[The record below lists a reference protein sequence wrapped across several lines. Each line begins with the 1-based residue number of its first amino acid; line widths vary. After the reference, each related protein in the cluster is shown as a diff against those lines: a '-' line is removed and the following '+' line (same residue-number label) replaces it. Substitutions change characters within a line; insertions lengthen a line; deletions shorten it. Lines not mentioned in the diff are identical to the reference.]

1 MKDFM
6 TLGPV
11 PFEEECIQVSPEVDY
26 SAMRKEVSN
35 YVALLESRF
44 INTPENA
51 YFGIKRESH
60 DFGTYFEAAVY
71 WDTEDADSQAFAFF
85 VENRLPASWKD
96 DAKLDWK
103 TPVPAGW
110 AEIDQSNRI
119 PRKIFWGLF
128 LSYGNTITTKYYQKN
143 FTYALS
149 YCLQCVILQVVRNHR
164 EIIMNKIIIETEL
177 TQAQI
182 ADIMGVKQP
191 QVSNWLNGKR
201 LPTSQN
207 LIKLAN
213 ILNYY
218 PEELLNDLVEI
229 QKQNQA

>member
-26 SAMRKEVSN
+26 TEMRNEVVK
-35 YVALLESRF
+35 YVNLLQERF
-44 INTPENA
+44 VNIPENA

-71 WDTEDADSQAFAFF
+71 WDTEDADSQAFAYF

-119 PRKIFWGLF
+119 PRKIFWGFF
-128 LSYGNTITTKYYQKN
+128 LSYGNTITTKFYQKN

-149 YCLQCVILQVVRNHR
+149 YCLQCVILEVVRNHR
-164 EIIMNKIIIETEL
+164 EIIMNKITIETEL

>member
-1 MKDFM
+1 MDDAGSGKKTIAGMLLVKNAMMSRSQSARKSATVNNLKGAFSSFFFGTSPYGTVFTVPINFCQIYFFNLHLIYNLIYYSCKEIEMKDFM

-44 INTPENA
+44 INIPENA

-71 WDTEDADSQAFAFF
+71 WDTEDADSQAFAYF
-85 VENRLPASWKD
+85 VESRLPASWKD

-110 AEIDQSNRI
+110 AEID
-119 PRKIFWGLF
+119 
-128 LSYGNTITTKYYQKN
+128 
-143 FTYALS
+143 
-149 YCLQCVILQVVRNHR
+149 
-164 EIIMNKIIIETEL
+164 
-177 TQAQI
+177 
-182 ADIMGVKQP
+182 
-191 QVSNWLNGKR
+191 
-201 LPTSQN
+201 
-207 LIKLAN
+207 
-213 ILNYY
+213 
-218 PEELLNDLVEI
+218 
-229 QKQNQA
+229 

>member
-26 SAMRKEVSN
+26 SAMRKEVAN
-35 YVALLESRF
+35 YVAMLESRF
-44 INTPENA
+44 INIPEYA

-71 WDTEDADSQAFAFF
+71 WDTEDADSQAFAYF

-110 AEIDQSNRI
+110 AEINQSNRI
-119 PRKIFWGLF
+119 PRKIFWGFF
-128 LSYGNTITTKYYQKN
+128 LSYGNTITTKFYQKN

-149 YCLQCVILQVVRNHR
+149 YCLQCVILEVVRNHR

>member
-26 SAMRKEVSN
+26 TEMRNEVVK
-35 YVALLESRF
+35 YVNLLQERF
-44 INTPENA
+44 VNIPENA

-71 WDTEDADSQAFAFF
+71 WDTEDADSQAFAYF

-119 PRKIFWGLF
+119 PRKIFWGFF
-128 LSYGNTITTKYYQKN
+128 LSYGITITTKFYQKN

-149 YCLQCVILQVVRNHR
+149 YCLQCVILEVVRNHR
-164 EIIMNKIIIETEL
+164 EIIMNKITIETEL

>member
-26 SAMRKEVSN
+26 TEMRNEVVK
-35 YVALLESRF
+35 YVNLLQERF
-44 INTPENA
+44 VNIPENA

-71 WDTEDADSQAFAFF
+71 WDTEDADSQAFAYF

-119 PRKIFWGLF
+119 PRKIFWGFF
-128 LSYGNTITTKYYQKN
+128 LSYGNTITTKFYQKN

-149 YCLQCVILQVVRNHR
+149 YCLQCVILEVVRNHR
-164 EIIMNKIIIETEL
+164 GIIMNKITIETEL